1 MLEGPQEQWDQTRGA
16 GRRGGIEDRA
26 RIEEGDSR
34 LKAWPVVGLFL
45 IEALLLLAHWFI
57 FHTWIAFWGLTS
69 AGATTAL
76 RATLFGLALSFVVAA
91 LLSFRFANGLVI
103 FIYRIAAT
111 WLGFMTMFLVA
122 AFVCWGV
129 WYGVLLARVS
139 DAERVRAPIAGV
151 VFAAAV
157 VAGVYGILNALWVR
171 VRRVTVVLP
180 GLPAVWKGRTALLM
194 SDLHLGHV
202 NRLGFCRKIVA
213 KAVELKP
220 DIVFLPGDLFDG
232 GKIEAERIAAPLA
245 ELKPPL
251 GKYFSTG
258 NHDEFG
264 NVAEYTEVLT
274 GVGFRV
280 LNNEKVVVDGLHV
293 LGIPYHD
300 SNYPMRMRATLE
312 GMRVPQGEASILLSH
327 VPNRLPIVEQAG
339 VSLQLSGH
347 THGGQIFPF
356 TWVVRR
362 AFGKFTYGLHRFGAL
377 QVYTSYGA
385 GTWGPPMR
393 VGTHAEMV
401 LIRFG

>member
-1 MLEGPQEQWDQTRGA
+1 MIQ
-16 GRRGGIEDRA
+16 
-26 RIEEGDSR
+26 S
-34 LKAWPVVGLFL
+34 
-45 IEALLLLAHWFI
+45 LLLFAHWFI
-57 FHTWIAFWGLTS
+57 FHTWISFWGSTN
-69 AGATTAL
+69 AGATLLL
-76 RATLFGLALSFVVAA
+76 RAVLFALALSFVVAA

-111 WLGFMTMFLVA
+111 WLGFMTFFLVA
-122 AFVCWGV
+122 SFLCWAA
-129 WYGVLLARVS
+129 WYAILLAGIADPGRL
-139 DAERVRAPIAGV
+139 RAPIAAML
-151 VFAAAV
+151 FSAAV
-157 VAGVYGILNALWVR
+157 LAGIYGIFNALWVR
-171 VRRVTVVLP
+171 VRRVTVALP
-180 GLPAVWKGRTALLM
+180 GLPAAWKGRTALVM
-194 SDLHLGHV
+194 SDLHLGHI

-213 KAVELKP
+213 RAGALKP
-220 DIVFLPGDLFDG
+220 DIILMPGDLFDG
-232 GKIEAERIAAPLA
+232 GKIEAERMAAPLK
-245 ELKPPL
+245 ELTPPF
-251 GKYFSTG
+251 GKFFSSG

-264 NVAEYTEVLT
+264 NMAEYTEILAR
-274 GVGFRV
+274 VGFRV
-280 LNNEKVVVDGLHV
+280 LSNEKIVVEGLHI

-300 SNYPMRMRATLE
+300 SNYPIRMKAALE
-312 GMRVPQGEASILLSH
+312 GMRVPNGEASILLSH

-362 AFGKFTYGLHRFGAL
+362 AFGKFTYGLHKFGAL